1 MKIRPLI
8 ESDFPQVAS
17 IYKKGMDTGIATFE
31 TKVPSWD
38 LWDKKFIQKCRFV
51 IEYHGKVIGWCA
63 LSNVSKREVY
73 KGVAEDAIYIAPEYQ
88 GEKNGIV
95 LLDHL
100 ISESE
105 KNGFWTLYAAIFPQN
120 KASIALHKSCGFRI
134 IGLRE
139 RIAQRKGI
147 WYDNVLMERRS
158 QLF

>member
-51 IEYHGKVIGWCA
+51 IEDHGKVIGWCA

-73 KGVAEDAIYIAPEYQ
+73 KG
-88 GEKNGIV
+88 G
-95 LLDHL
+95 
-100 ISESE
+100 
-105 KNGFWTLYAAIFPQN
+105 
-120 KASIALHKSCGFRI
+120 C
-134 IGLRE
+134 
-139 RIAQRKGI
+139 
-147 WYDNVLMERRS
+147 
-158 QLF
+158 